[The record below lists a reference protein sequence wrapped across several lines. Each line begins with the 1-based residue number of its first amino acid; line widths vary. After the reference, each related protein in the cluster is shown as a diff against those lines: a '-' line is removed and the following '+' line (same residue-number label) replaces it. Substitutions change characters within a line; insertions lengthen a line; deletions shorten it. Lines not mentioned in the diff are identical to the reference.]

1 MHDPSIAP
9 LEVFAS
15 RAGAAVLAETFGA
28 PDRELY
34 LRELVRLTGFAPRT
48 IQLELNRLVGT
59 GLLIDRR
66 DGNRRYVRAA
76 KSHPLYAPFR
86 EIVLKT
92 SGIVPKL
99 RAALAEARVEFA
111 FVFGSVAAGTARA
124 QSDVDLL
131 VVGADGLR
139 SIVAR
144 IRKVQ
149 EALAREI
156 TPIVWTPS
164 EYMQRR
170 EKGDHFLRRVL
181 SEPRLMVIGAED
193 DPGKL
198 GGERMDPGPPHLPRG
213 ARRPRSRR

>member
-1 MHDPSIAP
+1 MSDSSIAP

-59 GLLIDRR
+59 GLLTDRR

-99 RAALAEARVEFA
+99 RDVLVDARVDFA
-111 FVFGSVAAGTARA
+111 FVFGSVAAGTARS

-139 SIVAR
+139 SVVAR
-144 IRKVQ
+144 IRVVQ
-149 EALAREI
+149 ESVEREI
-156 TPIVWTPS
+156 TPIVWTAT
-164 EYMQRR
+164 EYVQRR
-170 EKGDHFLRRVL
+170 QRGDHFLRRVL

-193 DPGKL
+193 DPEKL
-198 GGERMDPGPPHLPRG
+198 GGERMDPGPPHLPSG
-213 ARRPRSRR
+213 ARRSRSSR